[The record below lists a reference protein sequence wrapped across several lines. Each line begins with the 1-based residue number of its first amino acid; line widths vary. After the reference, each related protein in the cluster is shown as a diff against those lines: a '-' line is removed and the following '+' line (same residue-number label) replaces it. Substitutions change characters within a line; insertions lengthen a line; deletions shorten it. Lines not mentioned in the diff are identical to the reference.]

1 MLPNVRL
8 CALDILARREH
19 SKFELQNKLSAKG
32 FAIGD
37 IARVIQDLVGQGL
50 QSDARFVESYVNMRR
65 KRGFGPI
72 RIKAEL
78 RERGIDSE
86 LSERFLD
93 EYSPIWFELAVA
105 VHCKKFGKKIPD
117 DLRER
122 AKQMRYLYYKGFAA
136 DQIKRAFLSS
146 RADTNVSS

>member
-1 MLPNVRL
+1 MLPNVRRS
-8 CALDILARREH
+8 ALDILARREH

-32 FAIGD
+32 FATCD

-86 LSERFLD
+86 LSEQFLD
-93 EYSPIWFELAVA
+93 EHSPIWYEMVA
-105 VHCKKFGKKIPD
+105 IMRCKKFGEKIPD

-122 AKQMRYLYYKGFAA
+122 AKQMRYLYYKGFTA
-136 DQIKRAFLSS
+136 DQIKRVL
-146 RADTNVSS
+146 